1 MQGMKEKSS
10 GQATARSGSGA
21 VAPLGASATDGATRA
36 DDATRSGRRPAGM
49 SRRQFVMAGAA
60 GAVLVGAGGL
70 GAFAR
75 DTAQAAYLRPPG
87 AEDEA
92 HLLARCDRC
101 QRCVQ
106 ACPYDLVQPRPL
118 TWDFPAVGTPE
129 LIYKDGYCD
138 FCMKCVEAC
147 PTGALSWDAPSAAN
161 IGVAKVVSDACVAW
175 DWGGCTVC
183 ADRCPVE
190 GAITLD
196 DRGRPHVDEVLCDGC
211 GLCEMV
217 CPAPSL
223 RAYDASTAEKG
234 IYVVSR
240 QSAAAAV
247 PGALTSAELEALR
260 RTRDAGAGAAGAGA
274 GAAGSREKGGSR
286 E

>member
-10 GQATARSGSGA
+10 GQATAGSGSGA
-21 VAPLGASATDGATRA
+21 VAPLGASATDGAARA
-36 DDATRSGRRPAGM
+36 DDATRSGRRPTGM
-49 SRRQFVMAGAA
+49 NRRQFVMAGAA

-70 GAFAR
+70 AAFAR
-75 DTAQAAYLRPPG
+75 DAAQAAYLRPPG

-183 ADRCPVE
+183 TDRCPVE

-240 QSAAAAV
+240 QSAAAAM

-260 RTRDAGAGAAGAGA
+260 RTRRTDAGT